1 MKAFSFKSLTLAAML
16 AIGTNAQADCTLI
29 ASLGGG
35 VAFGFGDNVG
45 NGPLIDAEFGYE
57 WDAGD
62 GVATALVL
70 AADYAS
76 VDYLSSG
83 PRGRTIRGSEDI
95 LTLAPRVRVSFPV
108 DEIIGFYIQGQA
120 GVNFS
125 DGILSEFGW
134 GAGAGLDFR
143 FSKACSLRVGY
154 QAIGDFESNGYH
166 GALAAVSYKF

>member
-1 MKAFSFKSLTLAAML
+1 ML
-16 AIGTNAQADCTLI
+16 AFGTSAQADSSLI
-29 ASLGGG
+29 ASVGGG

-45 NGPLIDAEFGYE
+45 NGHLIDAELGYE

-70 AADYAS
+70 AADFAS
-76 VDYLSSG
+76 VDYTYIG
-83 PRGRTIRGSEDI
+83 ARGRTFRGSDDI
-95 LTLAPRVRVSFPV
+95 FTLAPRVRVSFPV

-125 DGILSEFGW
+125 DGIMSEFGW

-143 FSKACSLRVGY
+143 FSPVLSLRVGY

-166 GALAAVSYKF
+166 GALAAVSFKF